1 MNEMQLQTYTK
12 NDLTFY
18 GEIEKSASSSGK
30 MMMSGFVSTTDL
42 DLTGDIIAANA
53 FDKHIQKYRERP
65 IYLYQH
71 DKNQPIGRVSNVIT
85 NYVKDGK
92 VGLYLEDIVL
102 SDIPVVRD
110 VIWKL
115 VQDNVLNQQSV
126 GMYSIDGKVQGKI
139 YEHTEVYLY
148 ECSLVSIAANP
159 EAMIDVVG
167 KDLSHLNSME
177 QLVKAYNQGL
187 IGSKKTIS
195 MYTPENNT
203 TEKTMDTQNSNPLTP
218 DFDGII
224 VLKHNDEIFVADDSN
239 QKSLPKKIEK
249 DFEKVCDAIHACKSA
264 NRNSYMFQLGVATE
278 KGVRY
283 DWELTALSMARVLG
297 ANGGA
302 HFDKDAKVQVVERIA
317 EAYKNL
323 GKSVPTITV
332 ADLPIDVTM
341 LTADT
346 LSNLEFKSVN
356 FMEDEQEIYKYA
368 LFEKDV
374 KRIIDAVKSYKG
386 NVPDN
391 VKECLKWIYSSVE
404 IEIEGVPYDEA
415 DVEFLNA
422 VTALIQQYTSGQ
434 MNPIEETP
442 ENEEEDDS
450 ISTEENGL
458 KPKPMYKDEKAYKIS
473 SPPQGVRNA
482 CKRGIKKYED
492 GLGGDGLEGAT
503 VREAR
508 SLASGEVPTEAK
520 VRKANRWWGRNE
532 RLLSEPT
539 DSPADVACLLWGGSA
554 GKSYFR
560 KESNNLIKKGLVPMD
575 EILEIINEG
584 EFGAEQK
591 EILDALIQIV
601 TKSTDEETPTQE
613 ELVETPAEEEIN
625 EELLKQLVRAKIKV
639 V

>member
-1 MNEMQLQTYTK
+1 MNEMQPKPYTK
-12 NDLTFY
+12 NDLTFF
-18 GEIEKSASSSGK
+18 GEIEKAASSSGK
-30 MMMSGFVSTTDL
+30 MMMSGFVSTTDV

-53 FDKHIQKYRERP
+53 FDKHIQKYKERP

-71 DKNQPIGRVSNVIT
+71 DKHQPIGRVSNVIT

-126 GMYSIDGKVQGKI
+126 GMYSIDGKAQGNI

-159 EAMIDVVG
+159 EAMLDVVG
-167 KDLSHLNSME
+167 KDMSHLNSME

-187 IGSKKTIS
+187 IGTKKTFS
-195 MYTPENNT
+195 MYTPETNS
-203 TEKTMDTQNSNPLTP
+203 TENTMDIQNSNPLTP

-249 DFEKVCDAIHACKSA
+249 DFEKICDAIHACKSA

-302 HFDKDAKVQVVERIA
+302 HFDKNAKVQVVERIA
-317 EAYKNL
+317 EAYKAL
-323 GKSVPTITV
+323 GKSLPTV
-332 ADLPIDVTM
+332 EVEQLPIEIT
-341 LTADT
+341 LLNADA

-356 FMEDEQEIYKYA
+356 FAEDEQDIYKYA
-368 LFEKDV
+368 LLEKDV
-374 KRIIDAVKSYKG
+374 KRVIDAVKSYKG
-386 NVPDN
+386 EIPSDVVEC
-391 VKECLKWIYSSVE
+391 VKSIYSSVE
-404 IEIEGVPYDEA
+404 IEIEGTPESPDDA
-415 DVEFLNA
+415 AFLSA
-422 VTALIQQYTSGQ
+422 IIALIQQYVAMEDAPT
-434 MNPIEETP
+434 
-442 ENEEEDDS
+442 EEEEPEDS
-450 ISTEENGL
+450 PEMPEPTEDSYR
-458 KPKPMYKDEKAYKIS
+458 KPPYMKDTDEKAAGIS
-473 SPPQGVRNA
+473 APTQGVRNA
-482 CKRGIKKYED
+482 CRRGIKKYEE

-503 VREAR
+503 VTEAK
-508 SLASGEVPTEAK
+508 SLASGESPTEAK

-532 RLLSEPT
+532 RFLQEPA
-539 DSPADVACLLWGGSA
+539 DSPAQVAALLWGGAA
-554 GKSYFR
+554 GRSYFR
-560 KESNNLIKKGLVPMD
+560 KEYNKLIKKAIHSTDELQELIK
-575 EILEIINEG
+575 EILEFSEP
-584 EFGAEQK
+584 K
-591 EILDALIQIV
+591 EKQILESILELV
-601 TKSTDEETPTQE
+601 TKSNDEPNVEPTVE
-613 ELVETPAEEEIN
+613 EVN
-625 EELLKQLVRAKIKV
+625 EELLKQFSRANIKV